1 MLTVI
6 CSIDVS
12 IGFKFIVTIMLET
25 GLLETIF
32 QLWEDFV
39 NCTLVPIFFFFFL
52 GWVISDACSIVIGSL
67 ERGL

>member
-39 NCTLVPIFFFFFL
+39 NCTSVPNFFFFFF
-52 GWVISDACSIVIGSL
+52 GVGNI
-67 ERGL
+67 